1 MEIRAGQYHDV
12 TAYNRLARQ
21 FLEQSPYKDAGVR
34 DGDLR
39 QQFIRAVNDKN
50 SQVLVAMEEKEM
62 VGVMIGR
69 VGVTS
74 WGVKTAYDAFTY
86 ANRRGVTDKLIRRY
100 LRWAEDK
107 GAKLI
112 TMATS
117 SGINERFDRL
127 IEKHGLERVGSTFL
141 RVR

>member
-1 MEIRAGQYHDV
+1 MP
-12 TAYNRLARQ
+12 YNRLARE
-21 FLEQSPYKDAGVR
+21 FLDGSIYKDAGVK

-50 SQVLVAMEEKEM
+50 SLVLVAYDGKEM
-62 VGVMIGR
+62 VGVMICR
-69 VGVTS
+69 CGVTT
-74 WGVKTAYDAFTY
+74 WGVKTAYDAFTF
-86 ANRRGVTDKLIRRY
+86 ANRKGVIDKLVRRY
-100 LRWAEDK
+100 VKWAEEK

-127 IEKHGLERVGSTFL
+127 IELSGLKRVGSTFL
-141 RVR
+141 RVL